1 MKSRPIFLDGGI
13 MVSYTKILL
22 SCSSLL
28 FTYSFSEAFAL
39 SLDASL
45 NIPQLKADFTSIKST
60 KTKGL
65 QLARVCFVLDAGN
78 CEGYKFNID
87 DKKDVL

>member
-1 MKSRPIFLDGGI
+1 

-28 FTYSFSEAFAL
+28 FTYSFSEASAL

-45 NIPQLKADFTSIKST
+45 NTPQLKADFTSIEST
-60 KTKGL
+60 KTKGQ
-65 QLARVCFVLDAGN
+65 QLARG
-78 CEGYKFNID
+78 
-87 DKKDVL
+87 